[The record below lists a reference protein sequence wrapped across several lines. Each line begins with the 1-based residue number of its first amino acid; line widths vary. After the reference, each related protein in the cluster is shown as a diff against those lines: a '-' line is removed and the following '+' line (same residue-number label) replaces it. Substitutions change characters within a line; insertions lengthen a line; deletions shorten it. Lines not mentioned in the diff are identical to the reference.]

1 MIDSIPLQLES
12 RFIAVE
18 GPVGSGKTS
27 LARRIAEHV
36 DGKLI
41 LEEPEK
47 NPFLENFYKDPRS
60 NALPTELSF
69 LFQRSKL
76 LESINQEELFSSQ
89 SITDFLF
96 DKDIIFTELNLTQE
110 EIELF
115 QKVKRSLS
123 IKPPEPDLVI
133 YLQAPVD
140 VLMTRIKMRSPSID
154 RSIDKDY
161 LEKLADSYAKFFYHY
176 DNAPVLVVN
185 AESIDPIHNE
195 NHFNMLFTELVSVKK
210 GHHFFNNTPSVLT

>member
-115 QKVKRSLS
+115 LKVKRSLS

-154 RSIDKDY
+154 GSIDKNY
-161 LEKLADSYAKFFYHY
+161 LE
-176 DNAPVLVVN
+176 
-185 AESIDPIHNE
+185 
-195 NHFNMLFTELVSVKK
+195 
-210 GHHFFNNTPSVLT
+210 